1 MAQSDYSH
9 RKDMRKD
16 EPARKDVAGRKDIT
30 PGHPVS
36 KTSIASDHMSAKPI
50 NTTSGALN
58 RGEAKGCGVGSMGA
72 GRPRPISGCK
82 D

>member
-1 MAQSDYSH
+1 MAQP
-9 RKDMRKD
+9 KVN
-16 EPARKDVAGRKDIT
+16 PA
-30 PGHPVS
+30 HPV
-36 KTSIASDHMSAKPI
+36 TRVSIPSDHESAKGI
-50 NTTSGALN
+50 HTTSGALN